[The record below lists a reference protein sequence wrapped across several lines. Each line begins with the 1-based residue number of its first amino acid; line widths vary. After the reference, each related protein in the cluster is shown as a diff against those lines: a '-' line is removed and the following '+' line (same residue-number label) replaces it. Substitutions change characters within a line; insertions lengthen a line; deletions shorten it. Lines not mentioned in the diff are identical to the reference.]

1 MAVAA
6 AGEVPVRQPKTPTPR
21 RKSVILAVWI
31 AVPVI
36 MLFLPCPAG
45 LSPKAWT
52 LFAFYC
58 AAILGSI
65 LQPFAEAAV
74 LLITIAVYAVAC
86 DGTSIALSGYSTS
99 TAWLVFAAS
108 LVGRAFIETGLGS
121 RIAFVL
127 IDKFG
132 RTPLGLGYVAS
143 LTDLVISPAT
153 PSNTARSGGIVY
165 PIFRSIA
172 VSLGSEP
179 GSTAK
184 KVGSY
189 LSLLCNAISLTT
201 AGIFLTASAP
211 NLLLFSLAKSTLGV
225 EISWGQYALAA
236 FPPLFLVL
244 MLLPLLYY
252 RLATP
257 ELKSI
262 DNKVVARE
270 GLQQLGPISKKEITL
285 SILFVSAL
293 VLWATSQWTKV
304 DAGAVAL
311 GFVAGVLFFRVVEWS
326 SLLKDTSAWS
336 TLIWY
341 GAIISLADGL
351 TKLGFFKWLG
361 QMVVTHISFTGLGPA
376 TVMALLIISSF
387 PLRYIFA
394 SGAAYV
400 GSMIPVYLMLS
411 RAGGVPPTL
420 AAVALCATFSLGC
433 LFTHFGHGVS
443 VVIYGGGYVT
453 QKSWWKTGAVA
464 GVLATLIVLA
474 LGFPWWR
481 VIGIWR

>member
-1 MAVAA
+1 VFV
-6 AGEVPVRQPKTPTPR
+6 GQQKKPTPR
-21 RKSVILAVWI
+21 NKSLTLAVWVG
-31 AVPVI
+31 VPIV
-36 MLFLPCPAG
+36 MLLLPSPAG

-58 AAILGSI
+58 AAILGLI
-65 LQPFAEAAV
+65 LQPFSEAAV
-74 LLITIAVYAVAC
+74 LLITIAVYSVGFN
-86 DGTSIALSGYSTS
+86 GTAIALSGYSSS
-99 TAWLVFAAS
+99 TTWLVFAAC
-108 LVGRAFIETGLGS
+108 LVGRAFVDTGLGS

-132 RTPLGLGYVAS
+132 RTPLGLGYVAAI
-143 LTDLVISPAT
+143 TDLVISPAT

-179 GSTAK
+179 GPTAG

-211 NLLLFSLAKSTLGV
+211 NLLLFSLAKGAVGV

-244 MLLPLLYY
+244 MLLPLAYY
-252 RLATP
+252 RLAPP

-262 DNKVVARE
+262 DNKVVAKH
-270 GLQQLGPISKKEITL
+270 GLQQLGPISRKEIIL
-285 SILFVSAL
+285 SVLFVSAL
-293 VLWATSQWTKV
+293 LLWATSQWTKV

-326 SLLKDTSAWS
+326 SLLKETSAWS

-341 GAIISLADGL
+341 GAIISLAEGL

-361 QMVVTHISFTGLGPA
+361 QIVVTHISFTGMGPA

-394 SGAAYV
+394 SAAAYV
-400 GSMIPVYLMLS
+400 GTMIPVYLMLS
-411 RAGGVPPTL
+411 RAGGVPPAL
-420 AAVALCATFSLGC
+420 AAVALCSTVSLGC

-443 VVIYGGGYVT
+443 VVIYGGGYVSQ
-453 QKSWWKTGAVA
+453 QKWWKTGAVA
-464 GVLATLIVLA
+464 AVLATLIVLA
-474 LGFPWWR
+474 LGIPWWH
-481 VIGIWR
+481 VIGIW